1 MTECKHNWVP
11 TTFGI
16 KYHYQCA
23 RCGGTIFA
31 TLKENQ

>member
-11 TTFGI
+11 TNCGI